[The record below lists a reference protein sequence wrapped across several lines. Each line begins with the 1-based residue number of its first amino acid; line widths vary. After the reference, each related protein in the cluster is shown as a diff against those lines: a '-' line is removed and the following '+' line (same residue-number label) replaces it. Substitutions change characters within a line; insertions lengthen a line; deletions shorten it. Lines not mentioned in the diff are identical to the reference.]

1 LNREKKKRKKKRK
14 PEPNSNGQRHTN
26 GSVRD
31 RQPNNPM
38 QDNELK
44 RLLLETCPV
53 RPGQENRAWLH
64 LREQLYGTPS
74 PRSHW
79 RWLYLPS
86 WRGLVVA
93 GVALALIPILGDF
106 FVGGLQPV
114 SFATADSQA
123 PGIYATAFYSKS
135 AQAQVVWLN
144 GMEPATDRP
153 TYLDPTTVV
162 PRKASPAPRD
172 PNSL

>member
-1 LNREKKKRKKKRK
+1 VTAATLN
-14 PEPNSNGQRHTN
+14 NS
-26 GSVRD
+26 
-31 RQPNNPM
+31 M

-44 RLLLETCPV
+44 KLLLDTCPV
-53 RPGQENRAWLH
+53 RPGQESRAWGV
-64 LREQLYGTPS
+64 LREELYGGGAR
-74 PRSHW
+74 RSAW
-79 RWLYLPS
+79 SWLYLPS

-93 GVALALIPILGDF
+93 GVALALIPITGNIF
-106 FVGGLQPV
+106 ITGFRPV
-114 SFATADSQA
+114 TFATADSQA

-144 GMEPATDRP
+144 GMEPATDKP

-162 PRKASPAPRD
+162 PRRASPPARD